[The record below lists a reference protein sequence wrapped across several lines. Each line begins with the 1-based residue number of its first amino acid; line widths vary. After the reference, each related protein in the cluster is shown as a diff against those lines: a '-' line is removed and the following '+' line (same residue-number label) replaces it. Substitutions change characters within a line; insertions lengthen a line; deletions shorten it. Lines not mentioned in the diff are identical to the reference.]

1 MSSESADRSA
11 ADKDGGKSPDR
22 AGVRPFDFRAP
33 LRLSGRLTLPGRAVL
48 SPLQGVMT
56 RTFLQAAARLDLIPL
71 WFTPFFST
79 GGVSVPKRAAIQR
92 KLAPYRVR
100 PDLPLVFQLIGHDA
114 CSLAA
119 TAAVFCEY
127 GVQGINLNFACP
139 SKTVTA
145 SGNGAYLLQS
155 PEKEFELTRAVVEA
169 VPEGVSVSVKLRA
182 GWDSPDSIREIVRA
196 VCDAGADWIVFHYRT
211 AAEMYRPSDASERL
225 QRIACAVDAAGSVPV
240 FGNGDIFSFSDAQAL
255 VRATGCAGVAVGR
268 GFLSDPWLVRRILS
282 GDRNPASDEEKT
294 AFLRLLMA
302 GTDSTRRGRN
312 WFLECVKMTYGAD
325 SAEFREARESAWD
338 ALRARWS

>member
-1 MSSESADRSA
+1 
-11 ADKDGGKSPDR
+11 
-22 AGVRPFDFRAP
+22 
-33 LRLSGRLTLPGRAVL
+33 
-48 SPLQGVMT
+48 MT

-79 GGVSVPKRAAIQR
+79 GGDSVPKRAAILR

-100 PDLPLVFQLIGHDA
+100 PDLPIVFQLIGHDA
-114 CSLAA
+114 RSLAA
-119 TAAVFCEY
+119 TAAGFAEY
-127 GVQGINLNFACP
+127 GVHGINLNFACP

-145 SGNGAYLLQS
+145 SGNGASLLRS
-155 PEKEFELTRAVVEA
+155 PETLFELTQALVEG
-169 VPEGVSVSVKLRA
+169 VLEGVSVSVKLRA
-182 GWDSPDSIREIVRA
+182 GWDSPDHIREIVRA

-211 AAEMYRPSDASERL
+211 AAEMYRAVDASERVR
-225 QRIACAVDAAGSVPV
+225 RIACAVEAAGTVPV
-240 FGNGDIFSFSDAQAL
+240 FGNGDIMDCTDAESL

-282 GDRNPASDEEKT
+282 GDANPVSDEEKS
-294 AFLRLLMA
+294 AFLRLLMS
-302 GTDSTRRGRN
+302 GTEPTKRGRN
-312 WFLECVKMTYGAD
+312 WFLECVKMTYGAA

>member
-1 MSSESADRSA
+1 MSSELADPAADRT
-11 ADKDGGKSPDR
+11 DEP
-22 AGVRPFDFRAP
+22 RPFDFRAP
-33 LRLSGRLTLPGRAVL
+33 LRLSSRLTLPGRAVL

-56 RTFLQAAARLDLIPL
+56 RTFMQAAARLDLIPL

-114 CSLAA
+114 RSLAA
-119 TAAVFCEY
+119 TAAGFAEY

-145 SGNGAYLLQS
+145 SGNGAYLLRS
-155 PEKEFELTRAVVEA
+155 PESLFELAHAVREA
-169 VPEGVSVSVKLRA
+169 VSRDVSVSVKLRA
-182 GWDSPDSIREIVRA
+182 GWDSPEAIREAVRA

-211 AAEMYRPSDASERL
+211 AAEAYRHVDASERVR
-225 QRIACAVDAAGSVPV
+225 RIACAVDAAGSVPV
-240 FGNGDIFSFSDAQAL
+240 FGNGDVTDCRDAEAL

-282 GDRNPASDEEKT
+282 GDPNPVSDAEKRE
-294 AFLRLLMA
+294 FLRLLMA
-302 GTDSTRRGRN
+302 GTESTKRGRN

-325 SAEFREARESAWD
+325 SAEFREARESGWD
-338 ALRARWS
+338 ELRACWS

>member
-1 MSSESADRSA
+1 MSSESADFLSA
-11 ADKDGGKSPDR
+11 EKT
-22 AGVRPFDFRAP
+22 AGDASPFDFRAP
-33 LRLSGRLTLPGRAVL
+33 LRLSARLTLPGRAVL

-56 RTFLQAAARLDLIPL
+56 RTFMQAAARLDLIPL

-79 GGVSVPKRAAIQR
+79 GGVSVPKRAAILR

-114 CSLAA
+114 RSLAA
-119 TAAVFCEY
+119 TAAGFGEY
-127 GVQGINLNFACP
+127 GVHGINLNFACP

-145 SGNGAYLLQS
+145 SGNGSYLLRT
-155 PEKEFELTRAVVEA
+155 PETLFELTRAVVGA

-182 GWDSPDSIREIVRA
+182 GWDSPDRINEIVRA

-211 AAEMYRPSDASERL
+211 ASEMYRPVEASERVR
-225 QRIACAVDAAGSVPV
+225 RIACAVEAAGSVPV
-240 FGNGDIFSFSDAQAL
+240 FGNGDIASRADAENL

-282 GDRNPASDEEKT
+282 GDANPATEAEKA
-294 AFLRLLMA
+294 AFLRLLLA
-302 GTDSTRRGRN
+302 GTDSTKRGRN

-325 SAEFREARESAWD
+325 SAEFREACESDWS
-338 ALRARWS
+338 ALRARWQ

>member
-1 MSSESADRSA
+1 MSSESADPHSSAEKA
-11 ADKDGGKSPDR
+11 AD
-22 AGVRPFDFRAP
+22 ARPFDFRAP
-33 LRLSGRLTLPGRAVL
+33 LRLSDRLTLPGRAVL

-56 RTFLQAAARLDLIPL
+56 RTFMQAAARLDLIPF

-79 GGVSVPKRAAIQR
+79 GGVSVPKRAAILR

-100 PDLPLVFQLIGHDA
+100 PDLPIVFQLIGHDA
-114 CSLAA
+114 RSLAA
-119 TAAVFCEY
+119 TAAGFAEY

-145 SGNGAYLLQS
+145 SGNGAYLLRS
-155 PEKEFELTRAVVEA
+155 PEKVFELTRAVVEA

-182 GWDSPDSIREIVRA
+182 GWDSPESVREIVRA

-211 AAEMYRPSDASERL
+211 AAEMYRPADAAERHR
-225 QRIACAVDAAGSVPV
+225 RIACAVNAAGSVPV
-240 FGNGDIFSFSDAQAL
+240 FGNGDIVSRADAESL

-282 GDRNPASDEEKT
+282 GDANPASEAEKT
-294 AFLRLLMA
+294 AFLSLLMA
-302 GTDSTRRGRN
+302 GTDSTKRGRN
-312 WFLECVKMTYGAD
+312 WFLECVKMTYGAV
-325 SAEFREARESAWD
+325 SAEFKEARESDWA

>member
-1 MSSESADRSA
+1 MSSESADLHSPEKT
-11 ADKDGGKSPDR
+11 ADAR
-22 AGVRPFDFRAP
+22 QFDFRAP
-33 LRLSGRLTLPGRAVL
+33 LHLSARLTLPGRAVL

-56 RTFLQAAARLDLIPL
+56 RTFMQAAARLDLIPL

-92 KLAPYRVR
+92 KLSPYRVR

-114 CSLAA
+114 RSLAA
-119 TAAVFCEY
+119 TAAGFGEY
-127 GVQGINLNFACP
+127 GVNGINLNFACP

-145 SGNGAYLLQS
+145 SGNGAYLLRS
-155 PEKEFELTRAVVEA
+155 PETVFELTQAVVEA

-182 GWDSPDSIREIVRA
+182 GWDSPDHIREIVRA

-211 AAEMYRPSDASERL
+211 AAEAYRPVDASERV
-225 QRIACAVDAAGSVPV
+225 RRTACAVKAAGPVPV
-240 FGNGDIFSFSDAQAL
+240 FGNGDIAGSADANEL
-255 VRATGCAGVAVGR
+255 VHATGCAGVAVGR

-282 GDRNPASDEEKT
+282 GDANSASEAEKT
-294 AFLRLLMA
+294 AFLRLLLA
-302 GTDSTRRGRN
+302 GTDSTKRGRN

-325 SAEFREARESAWD
+325 SVEFREARESDWT
-338 ALRARWS
+338 ALRARWC

>member
-1 MSSESADRSA
+1 MSSGSAEHPADSPAGRKAGA
-11 ADKDGGKSPDR
+11 A
-22 AGVRPFDFRAP
+22 PFDFRAP
-33 LRLSGRLTLPGRAVL
+33 LRLSDRLALPGRAVL

-79 GGVSVPKRAAIQR
+79 GGVSVPKRAAILR

-100 PDLPLVFQLIGHDA
+100 PDLPLVFQLIGHEA
-114 CSLAA
+114 HSLAA
-119 TAAVFCEY
+119 TAAGFAEY
-127 GVQGINLNFACP
+127 GVHGINLNFACP

-145 SGNGAYLLQS
+145 SGNGAYLLRS
-155 PEKEFELTRAVVEA
+155 PETVFELTRAVREA
-169 VPEGVSVSVKLRA
+169 VSKDVSVSVKLRA
-182 GWDSPDSIREIVRA
+182 GWDSPDSVHEIVRA

-211 AAEMYRPSDASERL
+211 AAEAYSRVDASERVR
-225 QRIACAVDAAGSVPV
+225 RIACAAEAAGSVPV
-240 FGNGDIFSFSDAQAL
+240 FGNGDIASRADADEM
-255 VRATGCAGVAVGR
+255 VRSTGCAGVAVGR

-282 GDRNPASDEEKT
+282 GDPNPASEAEKT
-294 AFLRLLMA
+294 AFLRLLIA

-325 SAEFREARESAWD
+325 SAEFKEARESAWD
-338 ALRARWS
+338 ALRARWP